1 MTADWSAS
9 QYLKFED
16 QRTRPARDLAAQV
29 PLDSPRKVYDL
40 GCGPGNSTETLME
53 RFPEAEFVGVDS
65 SPDMLDKARKRLP
78 QVKFMQADLARW
90 MPPADADVF
99 YSNATFQ
106 WIPDHIPVLQRL
118 LQALPEGGALAVQMP
133 DNVNEPS
140 HRSMREVAAVGPWAD
155 RLKDTPREQLPTVQA
170 YYDAL
175 RPHARHVDIWHTH
188 YQHPLDGAEAI
199 ADWFKG
205 TALRPYLDPLSEAE
219 RPEFLVQYKALLSK
233 AYPAQC
239 DGKSLLRFP
248 RLFMLAVR

>member
-233 AYPAQC
+233 AYPTQC

-248 RLFMLAVR
+248 RLFLLAVR

>member
-1 MTADWSAS
+1 MADWSAS

-16 QRTRPARDLAAQV
+16 QRTRPARDLAAQI
-29 PLDSPRKVYDL
+29 PLDAPRKVYDL

-53 RFPEAEFVGVDS
+53 RFPKADFAGVDS
-65 SPDMLDKARKRLP
+65 SPTMLNQARKRLP
-78 QVKFMQADLARW
+78 QVEFIEADLARW
-90 MPPADADVF
+90 TPPTDADVF

-118 LQALPEGGALAVQMP
+118 LQALPEGGVLAVQMP

-140 HRSMREVAAVGPWAD
+140 HVSMRETAADGPWASV
-155 RLKDTPREQLPTVQA
+155 LKDTPRELLPPVGV

-175 RPHARHVDIWHTH
+175 RPLCRYVDVWHTH
-188 YQHPLDGAEAI
+188 YQHPLDAAEAI

-205 TALRPYLDPLSEAE
+205 TALRPFLDPLPEAQ
-219 RPEFLVQYKALLSK
+219 RADFLAAYTARLTK
-233 AYPAQC
+233 AYPARC

-248 RLFMLAVR
+248 RLFLMAVR

>member
-1 MTADWSAS
+1 MVRRQLPGLRRRQKAAAGPGLHHSSPDQIQEVLTMTADWSAS

-65 SPDMLDKARKRLP
+65 SPTMLNQARKRLP
-78 QVKFMQADLARW
+78 QVEFIEADLARW
-90 MPPADADVF
+90 TPPTDADVF

-118 LQALPEGGALAVQMP
+118 LKALPEGGVLAVQMP

-140 HRSMREVAAVGPWAD
+140 HVSMRETAADGPWASV
-155 RLKDTPREQLPTVQA
+155 LKDTPRELLPPVGV
-170 YYDAL
+170 Y
-175 RPHARHVDIWHTH
+175 
-188 YQHPLDGAEAI
+188 
-199 ADWFKG
+199 
-205 TALRPYLDPLSEAE
+205 
-219 RPEFLVQYKALLSK
+219 
-233 AYPAQC
+233 
-239 DGKSLLRFP
+239 
-248 RLFMLAVR
+248 

>member
-1 MTADWSAS
+1 MADWSAS

-16 QRTRPARDLAAQV
+16 QRTRPARDLAAQI
-29 PLDSPRKVYDL
+29 PLDAPRKVYDL

-53 RFPEAEFVGVDS
+53 RFPKAEFVGVDS
-65 SPDMLDKARKRLP
+65 SPTMLNQARKRLP
-78 QVKFMQADLARW
+78 QVTFIEADLARW
-90 MPPADADVF
+90 TPPTDADVF

-140 HRSMREVAAVGPWAD
+140 HVSMRETAADGPWAAV
-155 RLKDTPREQLPTVQA
+155 LKDTPRELLPPVSV

-175 RPHARHVDIWHTH
+175 RPLCRYVDVWHTH

-205 TALRPYLDPLSEAE
+205 TALRPFLDPLPEAQ
-219 RPEFLVQYKALLSK
+219 RADFLAAYTARLTK
-233 AYPAQC
+233 AYPARC

-248 RLFMLAVR
+248 RLFLMAVR